1 MDRPVDA
8 RGRRLYAS
16 GMGSP
21 FPSTPVEQAKV
32 LRRLA
37 DDIERAHT
45 ALPADVFAPIVDLVE
60 HRDRKVQ
67 LDAVEQACGAWQA
80 EDHPELSQGA
90 AAYIEA
96 CRNEDDALRE
106 ERAR

>member
-1 MDRPVDA
+1 VVDA
-8 RGRRLYAS
+8 RGRRLYAA

-21 FPSTPVEQAKV
+21 LPSTPVEQAKV

-67 LDAVEQACGAWQA
+67 LDAVEQACGAWRG

-90 AAYIEA
+90 AAYTEA
-96 CRNEDDALRE
+96 CRNEDDARRGE
-106 ERAR
+106 PAR